1 MQLHQSLRADKLA
14 TEVIVFSFADAQL
27 LLRWRT
33 QVLETEADPML
44 FANTRFVADA
54 NLRVYHA
61 YGLGRNA
68 LWQVYHPRVLLH
80 YAGLALRGKRLPAT
94 PQDPLQRGAD
104 FVVARDGRIALG
116 HVGRN
121 QADRPTPAALLAALR

>member
-1 MQLHQSLRADKLA
+1 MQLHQSLRTNNLA
-14 TEVIVFSFADAQL
+14 TRVIIFSFADSNYLQ
-27 LLRWRT
+27 RWRT
-33 QVLETEADPML
+33 QVLETAADPAL
-44 FANTRFVADA
+44 FTETRFVADQD
-54 NLRVYHA
+54 LQVYHA

-80 YAGLALRGKRLPAT
+80 YAGLALRRKRLPAT
-94 PQDPLQRGAD
+94 TQDPLQRGAD
-104 FVVARDGRIALG
+104 FVVARDGRIALA